1 MSQPN
6 DSTIIPF
13 AERHWW
19 KEAIVYQI
27 YPASF
32 CDANGDGLGDLKGI
46 TSKVPYLKQLGVNA
60 IWLCPI
66 YKSPQHDMG
75 YDISDYR
82 DIYEPYGTMDDF
94 DELLKTM
101 HEHGLKLIMD
111 LVVNHCSS
119 EHEWF
124 IESKSSKQNPKRDWF
139 IWRKGKVDENGQKVP
154 PNNWKSVFGAGPA
167 WTYDEGTDE
176 WYLRLFV
183 SQQPDLN
190 WENPEVRQA
199 VYDLMKFWLD
209 KGVDGFRMDVIN
221 LISKV
226 PGLPDAEIED
236 PDSKYQPGF
245 KYTANG
251 PKMHDYLRE
260 MNAEVLSKY
269 DVLTVGETPFTH
281 DPKVLIQYIRKDELQ
296 MVFQFEMHDLD
307 GGDAANPMKPS
318 PFKLTQLKQIIG
330 RWQKAMF
337 EGNGWN
343 SIYFGNHD
351 QARLVSRF
359 TSDAPEYRARSA
371 KLLALNQL
379 TLSGTPYVYQGE
391 DIGMSNVPQDWGFE
405 EYKDV
410 ATLQWIDGMREKR
423 QKSTGQEKP
432 DLTDLLAW
440 MRAKARDNARTPMQW
455 DSSKNAGFSSADQP
469 WMRVHDDYKQWNV
482 QVQSNDPDS
491 VNAFYKQLFNLRN
504 EHLVLVYGSFDYVE
518 FDNEEVFAY
527 VKEHEGEKVL
537 VVLNYTGKNVNFAV
551 PDSLSTGNAK
561 LILGTLGKGA
571 IENGKV
577 ALEAWEGMLFK
588 L

>member
-1 MSQPN
+1 MSEPN
-6 DSTIIPF
+6 QSTVIPF
-13 AERHWW
+13 AEKHWW
-19 KEAIVYQI
+19 KEAHLDSAPILCAKQI

-46 TSKVPYLKQLGVNA
+46 TSKIPYLAQLGVNA

-82 DIYEPYGTMDDF
+82 EVYEPYGTMADF
-94 DELLKTM
+94 DELLATM
-101 HEHGLKLIMD
+101 KKHGLKLIMD

-139 IWRKGKVDENGQKVP
+139 IWRKGKQDENGQPIP
-154 PNNWKSVFGAGPA
+154 PNNWRSVFGAGPA

-190 WENPEVRQA
+190 WENPEVREA

-221 LISKV
+221 LISKA
-226 PGLPDAEIED
+226 PGLPDAEVVD
-236 PDSKYQPGF
+236 PSSKYQPSF

-251 PKMHDYLRE
+251 
-260 MNAEVLSKY
+260 
-269 DVLTVGETPFTH
+269 VGETPFTH
-281 DPKVLIQYIRKDELQ
+281 DPKILIQYIRKDELQ

-318 PFKLTQLKQIIG
+318 PFKLTQLKKIIG
-330 RWQKAMF
+330 RWQQAMF

-351 QARLVSRF
+351 
-359 TSDAPEYRARSA
+359 
-371 KLLALNQL
+371 
-379 TLSGTPYVYQGE
+379 SGTPYVYQGE
-391 DIGMSNVPQDWGFE
+391 DIGMCNMPKDWGFE

-410 ATLQWIDGMREKR
+410 ATLQWIDGVREKR
-423 QKSTGQEKP
+423 QKEPGEENP
-432 DLTDLLAW
+432 DLSDLLPY

-455 DSSKNAGFSSADQP
+455 DTTQNAGFSTGGKP
-469 WMRVHDDYKQWNV
+469 WMRVHDDYEQWNV
-482 QVQSNDPDS
+482 EVQSKDPNS
-491 VNAFYKQLFNLRN
+491 VNSFYKELFRLRN
-504 EHLVLVYGSFDYVE
+504 EHLVLVYGDFNYLD
-518 FDNEEVFAY
+518 FDNEDVFAY

-537 VVLNYTGKNVNFAV
+537 VVLNYTGKTVTYTI
-551 PDSLSTGNAK
+551 PSSLETGNAK
-561 LILGTLGKGA
+561 LLLGTLGKGA
-571 IENGKV
+571 IETGKIV
-577 ALEAWEGMLFK
+577 LEPWEGLLFK

>member
-1 MSQPN
+1 MDNSPLL
-6 DSTIIPF
+6 S
-13 AERHWW
+13 
-19 KEAIVYQI
+19 
-27 YPASF
+27 PASAHDTDLP
-32 CDANGDGLGDLKGI
+32 CDLKGI
-46 TSKVPYLKQLGVNA
+46 TARIPYLKQLGVNA

-75 YDISDYR
+75 YDIR
-82 DIYEPYGTMDDF
+82 EVYEPYGTMADF
-94 DELLKTM
+94 DELLATM
-101 HEHGLKLIMD
+101 KKHGLKLIMD

-139 IWRKGKVDENGQKVP
+139 IWRKGKRDENGEPIP
-154 PNNWKSVFGAGPA
+154 PNNWRSVFGAGPA

-190 WENPEVRQA
+190 WENPEVREA

-221 LISKV
+221 LISKA
-226 PGLPDAEIED
+226 PGLPDAEVVD
-236 PDSKYQPGF
+236 PSSNYQPSF

-251 PKMHDYLRE
+251 PKMHLYLRE
-260 MNAEVLSKY
+260 MNAKVLSKY

-281 DPKVLIQYIRKDELQ
+281 DPKILIQYIRKDELQ

-318 PFKLTQLKQIIG
+318 PFKLTQLKEIIG
-330 RWQKAMF
+330 RWQQAMF

-359 TSDAPEYRARSA
+359 ASDAPEYRARSA
-371 KLLALNQL
+371 KLLALNHL

-391 DIGMSNVPQDWGFE
+391 DIGMCNMPKDWGFE

-410 ATLQWIDGMREKR
+410 ATLQWIDGVREKR
-423 QKSTGQEKP
+423 QKETGEEDP
-432 DLTDLLAW
+432 DLSDLLPY

-455 DSSKNAGFSSADQP
+455 DATPNAGFTTGSKA

-482 QVQSNDPDS
+482 EVQSKDPNS
-491 VNAFYKQLFNLRN
+491 VNSFYKELFRLRN
-504 EHLVLVYGSFDYVE
+504 EHLVLVYGDFNYLD
-518 FDNEEVFAY
+518 FDNEDVFAY

-537 VVLNYTGKNVNFAV
+537 VVLNYTGKDVTFAIPSSV
-551 PDSLSTGNAK
+551 ETGNAK
-561 LILGTLGKGA
+561 LLLATLGKGSIKA
-571 IENGKV
+571 SAV
-577 ALEAWEGMLFK
+577 ALEPWEGMVFK